1 MFHALLE
8 DYPDNMNSFYLL
20 KISNILRLNNDAGRT
35 REVKSEQLQLNL
47 PELVF

>member
-1 MFHALLE
+1 MFQALLE
-8 DYPDNMNSFYLL
+8 DYSDNMNSIYLL
-20 KISNILRLNNDAGRT
+20 TISNILSLNNDEGRT